1 MGKNKNKK
9 EVITVSEVV
18 LHSLSNFTYG
28 LLGASIIVSIKL
40 GHDLPVLIT
49 YLMYYF
55 FLGKVINRPK
65 YVTNVGKFIVFPIP
79 TAVGAFFG
87 YKVAPILIN
96 LF

>member
-1 MGKNKNKK
+1 MVNKNKMFW
-9 EVITVSEVV
+9 SEVFK
-18 LHSLSNFTYG
+18 HATSNFIYG

-49 YLMYYF
+49 YLAYYF

-65 YVTNVGKFIVFPIP
+65 YVTNIGKFIVFPFP
-79 TAVGAFFG
+79 TAIGAFVG
-87 YKVAPILIN
+87 YKAAPIVIG